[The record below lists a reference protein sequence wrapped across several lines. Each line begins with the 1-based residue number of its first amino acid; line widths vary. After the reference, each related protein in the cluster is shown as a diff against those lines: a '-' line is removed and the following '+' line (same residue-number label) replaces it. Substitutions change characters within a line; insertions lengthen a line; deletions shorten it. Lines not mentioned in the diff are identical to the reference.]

1 MTSEAIGKGF
11 SGCGSSLTRLARWV
25 TSNHDCCGEG
35 SHVMASTEISTGSQL
50 PDSDLNQDL
59 KRPKRIT
66 ITVNHSLYEK
76 LVERS
81 SSEGRSISNLASYL
95 LERELEG
102 TS

>member
-1 MTSEAIGKGF
+1 
-11 SGCGSSLTRLARWV
+11 
-25 TSNHDCCGEG
+25 
-35 SHVMASTEISTGSQL
+35 MASTEISTGSQL

-66 ITVNHSLYEK
+66 ITVNHSLHTK

>member
-1 MTSEAIGKGF
+1 
-11 SGCGSSLTRLARWV
+11 
-25 TSNHDCCGEG
+25 
-35 SHVMASTEISTGSQL
+35 MASPEISTGSLL

-95 LERELEG
+95 LERELES

>member
-1 MTSEAIGKGF
+1 
-11 SGCGSSLTRLARWV
+11 
-25 TSNHDCCGEG
+25 
-35 SHVMASTEISTGSQL
+35 MASTEISTGSLL

-66 ITVNHSLYEK
+66 ITVNRSLYEK

-102 TS
+102 SS